1 MRNFLIVL
9 KFELENYFKNKTYL
23 ITTFGLALLLA
34 IGICVPTIINEF
46 KSDSDNDSVEEVI
59 RDEKMMIVDQNNI
72 FQDLTLLET
81 VFPKVNFEKA
91 DSVDTLKKAVENKEI
106 KAGFVIEDLEHYT
119 YYVYDKAMSDH
130 NSEIFMELLKQNYIM
145 NYAINNEID
154 FNELTVAI
162 NPNIEVNEMILGKDN
177 MGQFWYCYT
186 LVIVVFVLLTLYG
199 QMIATSIT
207 VEKSNR
213 SIEVLVT
220 STTPYSLLF
229 GKVVAG
235 AIAGVVQM
243 GTILIA
249 VLGSYHIN
257 REAWHG
263 SLDMVLNIPANV
275 IATFAIFGIGGY
287 LFYAFLYGMLGALV
301 SKTEDINK
309 SSTGLQ
315 MILMVAYFIALFQ
328 ISNPNGMVM
337 KVASFLPFTSFISMF
352 VRVAMGAA
360 TLAEVI
366 ISLIILFV
374 SVILAGMLGAKIYRQ
389 QTLRYGNPIK
399 FKDALKSLKDN

>member
-23 ITTFGLALLLA
+23 ITTFGIAIVLA
-34 IGICVPTIINEF
+34 IGICIPTIFNF
-46 KSDSDNDSVEEVI
+46 NDKDKSSKEEVVT
-59 RDEKMMIVDQNNI
+59 RDEKMMLCDPNHVFD
-72 FQDLTLLET
+72 DLTLLEAA
-81 VFPKVNFEKA
+81 FPSVNFETVS
-91 DSVDTLKKAVENKEI
+91 DISSIEKAVENKEI
-106 KAGFVIEDLEHYT
+106 KAGFAVESTTQYT
-119 YYVYDKAMSDH
+119 YYVYDKEMGDY
-130 NSEIFMELLKQNYIM
+130 NTETFSEVLKQINM
-145 NYAINNEID
+145 MQYATSKGID
-154 FNELTVAI
+154 YQELTVSI
-162 NPNIEVNEMILGKDN
+162 NPIIESNEQILGKDN

-186 LVIVVFVLLTLYG
+186 LVIIVFVLLTFYG

-229 GKVVAG
+229 GKVFAG
-235 AIAGVVQM
+235 AIAGVIQM
-243 GTILIA
+243 GIILIA
-249 VLGSYHIN
+249 ALGSYQLN
-257 REAWHG
+257 RETWGG
-263 SLDMVLNIPANV
+263 SLDMLLKIPNNVLL
-275 IATFAIFGIGGY
+275 TFAIFGIGGY

-315 MILMVAYFIALFQ
+315 MILMIAYFVALFQ
-328 ISNPNGMVM
+328 LSNPNGMIM
-337 KVASFLPFTSFISMF
+337 KIASFLPFTSFISMF
-352 VRVAMGAA
+352 VRVAMGSAQIY
-360 TLAEVI
+360 EVI
-366 ISLIILFV
+366 ISVAILFI

-399 FKDALKSLKDN
+399 FKDALKSLKDK